1 MSPVPPTK
9 KSNRR
14 FMVTALL
21 ALAAVLTAYEITV
34 YSLIV
39 SQGDQAVV
47 ETSSMDYL
55 SAVRESDDEVEINFQ
70 VTNIDAIKEFATI
83 EYDLRLFGAWGY
95 LEADN
100 ASTATV
106 TKSFSVQISASGN
119 GRDPANSIASE
130 LKLVDGQR
138 IGGFEAP
145 VSLYPCADLKGTGDT
160 SKSSSAYPLDA
171 YCFDVIANTYAL
183 DSTGNHDSVEPPPV
197 TWLYHYGSGL
207 DGYTITFER
216 IPYFT
221 NPETDACYDWAQ
233 KADSGFPCSISE
245 DANAGYSRVRG
256 RIERA
261 SVVQVFTWVVLGMIV
276 LAAGCA
282 ILMTISV
289 LSRSTAPAL
298 EGLAFLAALLFAVQP
313 LRGALPDAPPVGI
326 QSDVLL
332 FYPAILAILTC
343 LAIQV
348 VLWVRRGPRRG
359 Q

>member
-1 MSPVPPTK
+1 MVTTK
-9 KSNRR
+9 KTNRR
-14 FMVTALL
+14 FVVTAFLV
-21 ALAAVLTAYEITV
+21 LAAILATYEIAV

-39 SQGDQAVV
+39 SQGDQAVS
-47 ETSSMDYL
+47 ELSSMDYL
-55 SAVRESDDEVEINFQ
+55 SAVRDADDEIEVDFQ
-70 VTNIDAIKEFATI
+70 VTSIDAIKEYATI
-83 EYDLRLFGAWGY
+83 EYDLRLFGVWGF

-106 TKSFSVQISASGN
+106 SKDFSVQISASGN
-119 GRDPANSIASE
+119 GRDPGNSITSE
-130 LKLVDGQR
+130 LKLLSGQR

-145 VSLYPCADLKGTGDT
+145 VSLYPCEDLKGTYSA
-160 SKSSSAYPLDA
+160 SKSSSSYPLDA

-183 DSTGNHDSVEPPPV
+183 DRAGNHDTSVAPPI
-197 TWLYHYGSGL
+197 TWLYHQGSGL

-221 NPETDACYDWAQ
+221 DPDTQACFAWAQ
-233 KADSGFPCSISE
+233 KADSGYPCSISE

-261 SVVQVFTWVVLGMIV
+261 SVVQVFTWVVLGMII
-276 LAAGCA
+276 LAASCA

-348 VLWVRRGPRRG
+348 VLWVRRGPPQRE
-359 Q
+359 

>member
-1 MSPVPPTK
+1 MVESTK
-9 KSNRR
+9 NTTKR
-14 FMVTALL
+14 FIIKALL
-21 ALAAVLTAYEITV
+21 VLGAILATYEITV
-34 YSLIV
+34 YSLVV
-39 SQGDQAVV
+39 SQGDQAVS
-47 ETSSMDYL
+47 ELSSMDYL
-55 SAVRESDDEVEINFQ
+55 PAVRDADDEVEINFQ
-70 VTNIDAIKEFATI
+70 VTGIDAIKEYATI
-83 EYDLRLFGAWGY
+83 EYNLRLFGIWGF

-100 ASTATV
+100 VSTATV
-106 TKSFSVQISASGN
+106 TKDFSVQISASGY

-130 LKLVDGQR
+130 LKLLDGQR
-138 IGGFEAP
+138 VGGFEAP
-145 VSLYPCADLKGTGDT
+145 VSLYPCSDLKGTGDP
-160 SKSSSAYPLDA
+160 SKSSSVYPLDA

-183 DSTGNHDSVEPPPV
+183 DGAGKHDTSASPPI

-221 NPETDACYDWAQ
+221 DPETDACYDWAQ

-245 DANAGYSRVRG
+245 DASAGYSRVRG

-261 SVVQVFTWVVLGMIV
+261 SVVQVFTWVVLGMII

-332 FYPAILAILTC
+332 FYPAILSILTC

-348 VLWVRRGPRRG
+348 GLWVRRGPGRQG
-359 Q
+359 